1 MREES
6 PAYVSFRVNRRE
18 LLRLAGFSA
27 GAFILGSS
35 ISSCGSGSNGSV
47 SSLNVADLKPGSLH
61 LLSSDVA
68 VARDAQGAYAMTT
81 VCTHQGCSLE
91 DSAQTIAAGL
101 RCPCHGS
108 TFDGNGKVTNGP
120 ARTDLQHYQVT
131 IGADGT
137 ITVDTNKPVA
147 ADVRVPIG

>member
-1 MREES
+1 MREHNS
-6 PAYVSFRVNRRE
+6 AYTPFRVNRRE

-35 ISSCGSGSNGSV
+35 ISNCSSGSKGPA
-47 SSLNVADLKPGSLH
+47 SSLNVADLQPGSLH

-68 VARDAQGAYAMTT
+68 VGRDAQGAFAMSTL
-81 VCTHQGCSLE
+81 CTHEGCSLE
-91 DSAQTIAAGL
+91 DNAQTIAAGL

-108 TFDGNGKVTNGP
+108 TYDGNGKVTKGP
-120 ARTDLQHYQVT
+120 ARENLQHYQVT

-147 ADVRVPIG
+147 GDVRAPIG